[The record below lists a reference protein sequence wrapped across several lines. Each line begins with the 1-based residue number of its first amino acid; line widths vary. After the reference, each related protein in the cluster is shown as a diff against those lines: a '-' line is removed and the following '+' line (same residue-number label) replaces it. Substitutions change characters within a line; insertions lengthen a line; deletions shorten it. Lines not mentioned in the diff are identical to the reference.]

1 MIIRF
6 LIELPDCVPSF
17 FVLQICRDGKIQLN
31 YEWSWWWPQK
41 FGIYRWF
48 RNVAV
53 IAPFWATTDTFF
65 AFKKHHSRVYY
76 QIYEENKESSKDT
89 LAMAT
94 KNVRQYI
101 EGFSNFQAS
110 WVLVVTWENLCP
122 YVYYPYYYYYY
133 GDQEIE
139 LNCRW
144 VSKYVWLIKLV
155 HTHSYYILKQWIA
168 SKARFD
174 CLLKIQFEILFAIHL
189 RTFTRGVYAL
199 KYCNRCGNK

>member
-1 MIIRF
+1 M
-6 LIELPDCVPSF
+6 
-17 FVLQICRDGKIQLN
+17 
-31 YEWSWWWPQK
+31 
-41 FGIYRWF
+41 
-48 RNVAV
+48 AV
-53 IAPFWATTDTFF
+53 IAPFWATTDTYF
-65 AFKKHHSRVYY
+65 AFKKKHSRVYY

-155 HTHSYYILKQWIA
+155 HGHS
-168 SKARFD
+168 
-174 CLLKIQFEILFAIHL
+174 
-189 RTFTRGVYAL
+189 
-199 KYCNRCGNK
+199 

>member
-1 MIIRF
+1 M
-6 LIELPDCVPSF
+6 
-17 FVLQICRDGKIQLN
+17 
-31 YEWSWWWPQK
+31 
-41 FGIYRWF
+41 
-48 RNVAV
+48 AV
-53 IAPFWATTDTFF
+53 IAPFWATTDTYF
-65 AFKKHHSRVYY
+65 AFKKNHSRVYY
-76 QIYEENKESSKDT
+76 QVYEESKESSSNILD
-89 LAMAT
+89 MAA
-94 KNVRQYI
+94 KHVQNYA

-168 SKARFD
+168 SKARSD
-174 CLLKIQFEILFAIHL
+174 CLLKIQLEILFAIHL